1 MSKFKGKWLALFSQ
15 TGSEICEISERIGRY
30 PNGVITDNIDKKPL
44 IDNRIY
50 KNIDRFIA
58 TDYRSKSL
66 AERKATYDYY
76 LEQYDIITLH
86 GWLNIIP
93 AKVCEDYNIYNGHP
107 GLITY
112 YPELKGRDPQ
122 ERAWSRLGDYMF
134 IGSVIHKVTAEVDC
148 GEVLVED
155 KVFASTVTTL
165 DDTYVAL
172 KQTSLN
178 SWVDFFKYKHYN
190 KSC

>member
-1 MSKFKGKWLALFSQ
+1 
-15 TGSEICEISERIGRY
+15 
-30 PNGVITDNIDKKPL
+30 L
-44 IDNRIY
+44 IDTRIY
-50 KNIDRFIA
+50 KNINRFIA

-66 AERKATYDYY
+66 TEREETYDYY
-76 LEQYDIITLH
+76 LRQYDIITLH

-107 GLITY
+107 GLITL

-122 ERAWSRLGDYMF
+122 LKAWNSLCRYMYL
-134 IGSVIHKVTAEVDC
+134 GSVVHNVTATVDA
-148 GEVLVED
+148 GKVITED
-155 KVFASTVTTL
+155 KVFAAIVETL
-165 DDTYVAL
+165 DETYDIL

-190 KSC
+190 KVC